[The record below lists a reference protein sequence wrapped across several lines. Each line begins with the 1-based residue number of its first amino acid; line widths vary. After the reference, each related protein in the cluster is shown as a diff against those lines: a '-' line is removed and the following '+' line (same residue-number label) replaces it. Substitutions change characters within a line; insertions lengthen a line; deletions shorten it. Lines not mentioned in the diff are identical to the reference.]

1 MMEDE
6 ICAGEEVFVAGQFF
20 RTTGIHTVELQ
31 DGDGCSY
38 DIVLDLVVNACN
50 QSSIGN
56 RVWEDINA
64 DGIQDA
70 GEIGMEGVI
79 VSLYTTNGELV
90 STMSTDSNGNYFF
103 GDIEVGDYYLQ
114 FTLPDTHGEYIP
126 TVSKIGD
133 DNAVDSDLVEWSI
146 SEVSNTDNK
155 IWSSEIISVFDNT
168 AVMSMDAGFYR
179 SNSIGDQVWF
189 DNGDGGLLA
198 GFDDSDTPA
207 ENIIVR
213 LFNAQDSLINATETD
228 EHGNYLFTSLP
239 AGEYYVE
246 FTAPEE
252 YAFVDPNAIGDEEND
267 SDAYVDLFDDDRGV
281 SQIVFVLVGENNF
294 DIDAGLRPMRIL
306 GLQLLDFTV
315 KYEEEDNLAFL
326 LWSTNNEVNT
336 DVFDIERSHEAA
348 EEFTKIGQ
356 VNAAGNSSV
365 QMDYDF
371 TDEGLESGTYY
382 YRLKMIDLDGTYT
395 YSPVR
400 SVQVKEKFI
409 KSEISSIFPN
419 PTTGRVNIEI
429 QKSSKDDIVTGG
441 IYDVLGEELIVISHE
456 DNVRNS
462 KLVVDLSNLAEGDY
476 IVRIQIG
483 VEVFVKKVILTKAD

>member
-1 MMEDE
+1 MC
-6 ICAGEEVFVAGQFF
+6 I
-20 RTTGIHTVELQ
+20 R
-31 DGDGCSY
+31 
-38 DIVLDLVVNACN
+38 
-50 QSSIGN
+50 
-56 RVWEDINA
+56 
-64 DGIQDA
+64 
-70 GEIGMEGVI
+70 
-79 VSLYTTNGELV
+79 
-90 STMSTDSNGNYFF
+90 DS
-103 GDIEVGDYYLQ
+103 
-114 FTLPDTHGEYIP
+114 
-126 TVSKIGD
+126 
-133 DNAVDSDLVEWSI
+133 
-146 SEVSNTDNK
+146 
-155 IWSSEIISVFDNT
+155 
-168 AVMSMDAGFYR
+168 
-179 SNSIGDQVWF
+179 SIGDQVWF

-252 YAFVDPNAIGDEEND
+252 YAFVDPNAIGDVEND
-267 SDAYVDLFDDDRGV
+267 SDAYVDLFDDDKGV
-281 SQIVFVLVGENNF
+281 SQIVIVLVGENNI

-356 VNAAGNSSV
+356 VKAAGNSSV